1 MKYAVLIEAF
11 EGEWDYVRV
20 ESRWDF
26 KTPIKLFDSKEDAEK
41 EAKRWNTGRVVEYD
55 S

>member
-11 EGEWDYVRV
+11 EGDWYYVSV
-20 ESRWDF
+20 ESSWDF
-26 KTPIKLFDSKEDAEK
+26 RTPVKLFDSKEDAEK
-41 EAKRWNTGRVVEYD
+41 EAKRWNTGEVVEYD

>member
-20 ESRWDF
+20 ESRLDYT
-26 KTPIKLFDSKEDAEK
+26 TPIKVFDNQEDAYK
-41 EAKRWNTGRVVEYD
+41 EAKRWNTGEVVEYD

>member
-11 EGEWDYVRV
+11 EGDWDYVRV
-20 ESRWDF
+20 ESSWDF
-26 KTPIKLFDSKEDAEK
+26 RTPVKLFDSKEDAEK
-41 EAKRWNTGRVVEYD
+41 EANRRNTGRVVEYD